1 MFFNSFFSFH
11 NAIIQSF
18 VAGTIT
24 FLVTVLGSSFIFFFK
39 SVHKNLMNSML
50 SLSAGIML
58 AASFFSLL
66 NPAIKLSNELI
77 SDFVVSDSICIISS
91 YFGISIPRC
100 FAAYIIYI
108 NILFMIYSYFI

>member
-58 AASFFSLL
+58 AASFF
-66 NPAIKLSNELI
+66 P
-77 SDFVVSDSICIISS
+77 C
-91 YFGISIPRC
+91 
-100 FAAYIIYI
+100 
-108 NILFMIYSYFI
+108 